1 MNTRATPDD
10 GWLREALERFHRA
23 PEPALRDEIAD
34 RTDWLATR
42 LARRFIGRGEPFDD
56 LLQVAR
62 IGLLK
67 TIERFDPTLG
77 VPFVG
82 YATPTMLGELRRHFR
97 DHTWSIHVSRTAKD
111 LRGPLAAALDELTN
125 ELGRAPTVPELARRM
140 MISEDDVVEVIE
152 VGHAYRS
159 AELDPE
165 NPRHVRSSTT
175 IAPDDLD
182 RNEVAALLGM
192 LPQRERTILYLRY
205 FEGLSQ
211 SAIADRLGTSQVHV
225 GRLITASLLR
235 LRSLRGGDDV

>member
-1 MNTRATPDD
+1 MNARATPDD
-10 GWLREALERFHRA
+10 VWLRLALERFHR
-23 PEPALRDEIAD
+23 EPDQALRDEIAD

-67 TIERFDPTLG
+67 TIERFDPTMG
-77 VPFVG
+77 IPFVG

-111 LRGPLAAALDELTN
+111 LRGPLASAIDQLTN
-125 ELGRAPTVPELARRM
+125 ELGRAPLVPELARRM

-152 VGHAYRS
+152 VGQAYRS
-159 AELDPE
+159 TELDPE
-165 NPRHVRSSTT
+165 NPRHVSPSALT
-175 IAPDDLD
+175 APDDLD
-182 RNEVAALLGM
+182 RNEVAALLGT

-211 SAIADRLGTSQVHV
+211 AAIADRLGTSQVHV

-235 LRSLRGGDDV
+235 LRSLGGRDDV